1 MTDLHLLRR
10 AVNACC
16 TCGGMGPADPG
27 VCPACRVWHRLSQG
41 REASA
46 PDELF
51 GVSEQLL
58 DTADL
63 YGVDPASSYTRVT
76 IGVGRADLEAWQER
90 EKR

>member
-1 MTDLHLLRR
+1 VKNGWEKAIVDPFNALMAPK
-10 AVNACC
+10 AV
-16 TCGGMGPADPG
+16 
-27 VCPACRVWHRLSQG
+27 
-41 REASA
+41 
-46 PDELF
+46 
-51 GVSEQLL
+51 L